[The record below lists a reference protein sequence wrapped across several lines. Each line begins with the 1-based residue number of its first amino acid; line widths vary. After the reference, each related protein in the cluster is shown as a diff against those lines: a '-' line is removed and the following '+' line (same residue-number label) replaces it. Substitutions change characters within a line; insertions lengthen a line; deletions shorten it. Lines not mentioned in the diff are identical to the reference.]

1 MADQSSPTER
11 EARRRVVDLLSTR
24 RDEILNLWIADRLES
39 GDFRDELIS
48 KADLRQQSRQVVEM
62 LAQTIREA
70 PDSDFADSSFQ
81 EMRAFLNEISRQRAV
96 KGYTPVENA
105 TYILSLRDVVIRLLA
120 EDLEGNAQTLVEE
133 MTYFTRLLDKMGLV
147 MVESYI
153 RMREEIIRQQRAD
166 MMELSTPVIKV
177 WDKILTLPIIGTL
190 DSRRAQMMME
200 ALLQKIVETGST
212 IAILDITGVRTMDTL
227 VANHLIKT
235 VTAAR
240 LMGARCILT
249 GVSPAIAQTMVQLG
263 IDLTQIT
270 TRAQMSDG
278 IKLALE
284 MIGRAVV
291 PAKALAQ
298 LGLANS
304 ASGNKGQDALPPQ
317 AAALIER
324 GITITRDNL
333 QRERERTPFAPTAPP
348 GSDY

>member
-1 MADQSSPTER
+1 MIATPSRRTRRKRARRPRRQMADQNASQQSDQ
-11 EARRRVVDLLSTR
+11 RRIAALLADR
-24 RDEILNLWIADRLES
+24 RDEILNLWIKERLEANE
-39 GDFRDELIS
+39 FRDELIS
-48 KADLRQQSRQVVEM
+48 KKDLRQQSQQVLDM
-62 LAQTIREA
+62 LVQGVR
-70 PDSDFADSSFQ
+70 DSSGGGF
-81 EMRAFLNEISRQRAV
+81 EHNAFDDLRSYLNEISHMRAV

-105 TYILSLRDVVIRLLA
+105 TYILSLRNVVSPLLA
-120 EDLEGNAQTLVEE
+120 EEFEGNAEAFIRE
-133 MTYFTRLLDKMGLV
+133 INYFTRLLDKMGIV
-147 MVESYI
+147 MVENFI
-153 RMREEIIRQQRAD
+153 RSREEVIRQQRAD
-166 MMELSTPVIKV
+166 MLELSTPVIKV

-200 ALLQKIVETGST
+200 ALLQKVVETGST

-284 MIGRAVV
+284 MIGRTVV
-291 PAKALAQ
+291 PTKTLARLQ
-298 LGLANS
+298 NGNGDGPHTTVKQTEQIIT
-304 ASGNKGQDALPPQ
+304 SGGEKKQEG
-317 AAALIER
+317 
-324 GITITRDNL
+324 
-333 QRERERTPFAPTAPP
+333 
-348 GSDY
+348 

>member
-1 MADQSSPTER
+1 MAEEEESTPQQQQPE
-11 EARRRVVDLLSTR
+11 ERRVAQLLSTR
-24 RDEILNLWIADRLES
+24 RDEILNLWITERMKSEE
-39 GDFRDELIS
+39 FRDELIS
-48 KADLRQQSRQVVEM
+48 KKELRHQSRQVLEI
-62 LAQTIREA
+62 LAEA
-70 PDSDFADSSFQ
+70 VRDSSGADF
-81 EMRAFLNEISRQRAV
+81 EHPSFDDLRAYLNEISHMRAV
-96 KGYTPVENA
+96 KGFTPTENA
-105 TYILSLRDVVIRLLA
+105 TYVLALRNVVLPLLA
-120 EDLEGNAQTLVEE
+120 EEYEGRVAELTREAD
-133 MTYFTRLLDKMGLV
+133 YFTRLFDRMGLV
-147 MVESYI
+147 MVENFI
-153 RMREEIIRQQRAD
+153 RSREEIIRQQRAD
-166 MMELSTPVIKV
+166 MLELSTPVIKV

-284 MIGRAVV
+284 MIGRTVV
-291 PAKALAQ
+291 PTKALAKMQ
-298 LGLANS
+298 G
-304 ASGNKGQDALPPQ
+304 G
-317 AAALIER
+317 AAASNGVAPANRFAEQTTT
-324 GITITRDNL
+324 GGGAEGGA
-333 QRERERTPFAPTAPP
+333 REQ
-348 GSDY
+348 G

>member
-1 MADQSSPTER
+1 MADNSAPTKQGVS
-11 EARRRVVDLLSTR
+11 RVVELLSTR

-48 KADLRQQSRQVVEM
+48 KMDLRHQSRQFVEM
-62 LAQTIREA
+62 LAQSIKDA
-70 PDSDFADSSFQ
+70 PDADFNNSAYNDL
-81 EMRAFLNEISRQRAV
+81 RNFLGQIAHMRAV
-96 KGYTPVENA
+96 KGYTPIENA
-105 TYILSLRDVVIRLLA
+105 TYVLSLRDVIIRLLA
-120 EDLEGNAQTLVEE
+120 EDSEGDLRALVSE
-133 MTYFTRLLDKMGLV
+133 TNHLTRLLDKMGLV
-147 MVESYI
+147 MVETYI
-153 RMREEIIRQQRAD
+153 RSREEIIRQQRAD

-190 DSRRAQMMME
+190 DSRRAQLMME

-212 IAILDITGVRTMDTL
+212 VAILDITGVRTMDTL

-284 MIGRAVV
+284 MVGRAVV
-291 PAKALAQ
+291 SAKALAQ
-298 LGLANS
+298 ITKGAHEAGSSNGTLAARGTSIVEDNQRRDRETH
-304 ASGNKGQDALPPQ
+304 AGFKPQ
-317 AAALIER
+317 
-324 GITITRDNL
+324 TSPDNN
-333 QRERERTPFAPTAPP
+333 F
-348 GSDY
+348 

>member
-1 MADQSSPTER
+1 MADQKTSAHADER
-11 EARRRVVDLLSTR
+11 RITALLANR
-24 RDEILNLWIADRLES
+24 RDEILNLWIKERLEA
-39 GDFRDELIS
+39 DEFRDELIS
-48 KADLRQQSRQVVEM
+48 KKDLRQQSQQVLDM
-62 LAQTIREA
+62 LPQAIQ
-70 PDSDFADSSFQ
+70 DSGGEDFDHP
-81 EMRAFLNEISRQRAV
+81 AFDELRSYLNEISYQRAV
-96 KGYTPVENA
+96 KGYTPLENA
-105 TYILSLRDVVIRLLA
+105 TYILSLRYVVAPLMS
-120 EDLEGNAQTLVEE
+120 EELEGDAEALLRE
-133 MTYFTRLLDKMGLV
+133 MNYFTRLLDKMGLV
-147 MVESYI
+147 MVENFI
-153 RMREEIIRQQRAD
+153 RSREEIIRQQRAD
-166 MMELSTPVIKV
+166 MLELSTPVIKV

-270 TRAQMSDG
+270 TRAQMADG

-291 PAKALAQ
+291 PTRALSKLQ
-298 LGLANS
+298 NGNGDGLQTTL
-304 ASGNKGQDALPPQ
+304 KQTEQ
-317 AAALIER
+317 I
-324 GITITRDNL
+324 ITTGGEKK
-333 QRERERTPFAPTAPP
+333 QEA
-348 GSDY
+348 